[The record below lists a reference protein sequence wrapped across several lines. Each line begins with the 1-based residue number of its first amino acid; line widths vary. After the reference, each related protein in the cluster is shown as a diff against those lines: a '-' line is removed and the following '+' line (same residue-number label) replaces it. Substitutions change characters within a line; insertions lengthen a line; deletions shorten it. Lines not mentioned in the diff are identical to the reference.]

1 MPRTTRKSATV
12 GPSLGELWSEREL
25 KAVLRTTR
33 TVEKAKE
40 VVNAEAAKVEA
51 TKAEAA
57 KKEAAKEEAAE
68 AAKVEAETASAALA
82 DQEEAAE
89 AAKVEAETASAA
101 LADQEEAAEAAKVEA
116 ETASAALADQ
126 EEAAEAAKVEAETA
140 SAALADQ
147 EEAAE
152 AAKVEAETASD
163 ALADQEV
170 ERLTQ
175 VDQPASRLEVA
186 VPRAA
191 HLSTAFGPVAEPLD
205 EPIEHA
211 SPALEDSATEVAEGD
226 IGYASSLE
234 NDANCE
240 TQHAVAAGG
249 GPLLAAVV
257 AAAEEVLRIRDDQR
271 AENDQAKNEQSEND
285 QTVNERPA
293 ENGMSGGG
301 EEVQMVLYCSTMKVG
316 GKRPVMHLYDAK
328 EDPNQLS
335 SLKVKKCAWVDNVPD
350 ALKGVMYTPNKALC
364 ALRGALD
371 PTKASLGNAG
381 INKNVSLAVNQEG
394 KPILIKGLIQNKTL
408 HTHLCG

>member
-12 GPSLGELWSEREL
+12 GPSLDELWSEREL

-40 VVNAEAAKVEA
+40 EVKAEAAKVEA
-51 TKAEAA
+51 AKAEAA
-57 KKEAAKEEAAE
+57 KEEAAKDEAAE
-68 AAKVEAETASAALA
+68 AAKVEAEKAS
-82 DQEEAAE
+82 D
-89 AAKVEAETASAA
+89 
-101 LADQEEAAEAAKVEA
+101 
-116 ETASAALADQ
+116 
-126 EEAAEAAKVEAETA
+126 
-140 SAALADQ
+140 ALADQ

-163 ALADQEV
+163 TLADQEV

-205 EPIEHA
+205 EPIEQA

-234 NDANCE
+234 DGANGE
-240 TQHAVAAGG
+240 TQHAASAGG

-271 AENDQAKNEQSEND
+271 AENDQAKNDQAKNEQAKNEQAENE
-285 QTVNERPA
+285 QAVNERHA